1 MVEKYTQVL
10 EKVRDYLRRV
20 NEKYPIEK
28 AILFG
33 SYATGRSHEA
43 SDIDLAIFSRVVTER
58 NRLKIAA
65 DMLRETSQYR
75 LDIQP
80 LVFSYQDYLSGE
92 NDFIR
97 EQIKRKGIV
106 VFSQGKER

>member
-1 MVEKYTQVL
+1 MVKKKSQVVS
-10 EKVRDYLRRV
+10 KVKDYLERV
-20 NEKYPIEK
+20 NRKYPVDK
-28 AILFG
+28 AVLFG
-33 SYATGRSHEA
+33 SYATAKTHGA
-43 SDIDLAIFSRVVTER
+43 SDIDLAVFSRVVNDR

-65 DMLRETSQYR
+65 DILRETSGYR

-80 LVFSYQDYLSGE
+80 LVFSYRDYLSGE

-106 VFSQGKER
+106 IFG

>member
-1 MVEKYTQVL
+1 MAKKETQVIDRL
-10 EKVRDYLRRV
+10 RDYLRRV
-20 NEKYPIEK
+20 NRKYPVNK

-33 SYATGRSHEA
+33 SYATGKTHGE
-43 SDIDLAIFSRVVTER
+43 SDIDLAVFSKAVNDR

-65 DMLRETSQYR
+65 DILRETSSYR

-80 LVFSYQDYLSGE
+80 LVFSYKDYVTGE

-106 VFSQGKER
+106 VFG

>member
-1 MVEKYTQVL
+1 MAKKRDQVIK
-10 EKVRDYLRRV
+10 KVKDYLRRV
-20 NEKYPIEK
+20 NEKYPVDK
-28 AILFG
+28 AVLFG
-33 SYATGRSHEA
+33 SYAAGRTHGA
-43 SDIDLAIFSRVVTER
+43 SDIDLAVFSRVVTDR

-65 DMLRETSQYR
+65 DMLRETSAYR

-80 LVFSYQDYLSGE
+80 LVFSYRDYQSSE

-106 VFSQGKER
+106 IFG

>member
-1 MVEKYTQVL
+1 MAEKRTQVIG
-10 EKVRDYLRRV
+10 KVKDYLKRV
-20 NEKYPIEK
+20 NQKYPVDK

-33 SYATGRSHEA
+33 SYAAGKTHRS
-43 SDIDLAIFSRVVTER
+43 SDIDLAIFSRVITDR

-65 DMLRETSQYR
+65 DMLRETSAYR

-80 LVFSYQDYLSGE
+80 LVFSYREYLSGE

-97 EQIKRKGIV
+97 DQIKRKGIV
-106 VFSQGKER
+106 VFG